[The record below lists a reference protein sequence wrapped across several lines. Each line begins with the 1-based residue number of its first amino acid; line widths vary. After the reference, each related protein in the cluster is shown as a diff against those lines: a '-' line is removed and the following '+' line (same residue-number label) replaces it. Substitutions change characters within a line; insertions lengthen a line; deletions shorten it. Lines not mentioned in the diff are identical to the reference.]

1 MKHIAL
7 VWLLLVG
14 LPGLAAAQGS
24 DPVFD
29 PLSMDRLTPRST
41 VSADLGYEVWDE
53 PDGTEID
60 VMSLNL
66 AGHFVNDGGV
76 GAYVTI
82 PLSYLSLALPPL
94 FDETDLALG
103 NIEAGALLARVYGGS
118 TALVFHAG
126 VALPTASD
134 GGAADFQGYAAFTRF
149 GDLVHRV
156 PNSTW
161 VRFGLS
167 PMGRSGSLFWRADVG
182 LDLALDDDNA
192 VEISPVLHLNVG
204 GGIDLGSAVLIGELV
219 NVIVDPDNDSDD
231 SAATFTFGARFES
244 GNLHPGIGLLLPIDL
259 DAFENFEFA
268 LVASLA
274 VHIAN

>member
-1 MKHIAL
+1 MKHLAL
-7 VWLLLVG
+7 VWLLLAGV
-14 LPGLAAAQGS
+14 PGLAAAQGS
-24 DPVFD
+24 DLAFD
-29 PLSMDRLTPRST
+29 PLSMDRLTPVT
-41 VSADLGYEVWDE
+41 TLAADLGYEVWDE
-53 PDGTEID
+53 PNGTEID

-66 AGHFVNDGGV
+66 AGHFVNDRGV

-94 FDETDLALG
+94 FDDSDLALG
-103 NIEAGALLARVYGGS
+103 NIEAGALLARVYGGN
-118 TALVFHAG
+118 TAIVFHAG

-134 GGAADFQGYAAFTRF
+134 GGAADFQGYASFTRF

-161 VRFGLS
+161 ARFGVS

-182 LDLALDDDNA
+182 IDLALDDDNA

-204 GGIDLGSAVLIGELV
+204 GGIDLGGAVLLAELV
-219 NVIVDPDNDSDD
+219 NLIIDPDNDSDD
-231 SAATFTFGARFES
+231 SAATFTFGARFAS
-244 GNLHPGIGLLLPIDL
+244 GNLRPGIGLLLPIDL

-274 VHIAN
+274 VHLAR